1 MFDEYFQP
9 PSVVSCTP
17 PVVVSPIPVDTTDT
31 PSSTSVDQDAPSA
44 STSLTPKDSD
54 KPFLHQDAEGQEPPN
69 VQLNDPFANILN
81 MNQVLRNQHQESSL
95 NKIKQLQTNAMW
107 CYFNNFLTSVE
118 PKNYKEALLESL
130 RIEAMQEEIHE
141 FERLQVWEL
150 VPRPDYIMLINL
162 RWIFKVKRDEF
173 GGVLKNKARL
183 VAKGFRQ
190 EEGIDFEESFAS
202 MDVKTAFLNG
212 ELREE
217 VYVSQPEGFVDQH
230 NLNHFS
236 KGAVDPTLFSKK
248 EGKDI
253 LLGTPVDPTRYRGM
267 ISSLMYLTSSRHDL
281 VFAVCM
287 CARYQAR
294 PTEKHLHAVKWVF
307 RYLKGTINI
316 GLWYSKDTGIALT
329 AYADADH
336 AGALEEVLLAVR
348 KLVSRSSK
356 KSQLIDYGFAFN
368 KIPLYCDNKSVNAL
382 FCNNI
387 QHSRSKQI
395 DVRYHFIKEQVENYV
410 VELYFVRTEYQLAD
424 IFTKALARERFEFL
438 IHRLGMKSM
447 SQETIKSMAEEEEE

>member
-1 MFDEYFQP
+1 MTPRTISSGLAQNPSPSTPYASPTKKDRDILFQLMLDEYFQP
-9 PSVVSCTP
+9 PSVVSRAP
-17 PVVVSPIPVDTTDT
+17 PVVVSLIPVDTTST

-44 STSLTPKDSD
+44 STLLTPKDSY
-54 KPFLHQDAEGQEPPN
+54 KPVLHQDESTSRFVIESDVHTNHQ
-69 VQLNDPFANILN
+69 PFEHLSKLTKNY
-81 MNQVLRNQHQESSL
+81 SL
-95 NKIKQLQTNAMW
+95 DNFIDNPSRLVSTRKQLQTNAMW

-130 RIEAMQEEIHE
+130 RIEAMQEEIYD

-173 GGVLKNKARL
+173 GSVLKNKARL

-230 NLNHFS
+230 NPNHVYRLKKDLYGLKQAPHACPRGIFINHSKYALEIIKKYHMVDKTKLNE
-236 KGAVDPTLFSKK
+236 DLQ
-248 EGKDI
+248 
-253 LLGTPVDPTRYRGM
+253 GTPVDPTRYRGM
-267 ISSLMYLTSSRHDL
+267 ISSVMYLTSSRHDL

-287 CARYQAR
+287 CARYKGR

-307 RYLKGTINI
+307 RYLKRTINI

-348 KLVSRSSK
+348 KLVSWSSK
-356 KSQLIDYGFAFN
+356 KQ
-368 KIPLYCDNKSVNAL
+368 KSTA
-382 FCNNI
+382 I
-387 QHSRSKQI
+387 SRI
-395 DVRYHFIKEQVENYV
+395 E
-410 VELYFVRTEYQLAD
+410 A
-424 IFTKALARERFEFL
+424 
-438 IHRLGMKSM
+438 
-447 SQETIKSMAEEEEE
+447 